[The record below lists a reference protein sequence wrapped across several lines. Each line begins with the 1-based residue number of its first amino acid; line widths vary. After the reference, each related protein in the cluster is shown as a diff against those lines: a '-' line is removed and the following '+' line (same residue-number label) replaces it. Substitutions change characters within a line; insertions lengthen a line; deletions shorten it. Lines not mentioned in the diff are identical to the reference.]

1 MSHIPKEVIAKN
13 FQTSIAAWD
22 HIPEHE
28 LYIIPSS
35 TSSYFKFISPTN
47 GCGLAPPA
55 DDQQPPVSPH
65 GTTPNPFTFEFS
77 KVQATQVPGGTSKI
91 VDSRT
96 FKVSTSI
103 AAAEVTVEPGAMREL
118 HVSLL
123 LPFVPTLLIKPLLQ
137 WHPLQDEWA
146 YFM

>member
-35 TSSYFKFISPTN
+35 TSSYFKLFSPAN
-47 GCGLAPPA
+47 GCALAPPA

-65 GTTPNPFTFEFS
+65 GAPPNPFTFKFS
-77 KVQATQVPGGTSKI
+77 KVPATQVAGGTSKI

-123 LPFVPTLLIKPLLQ
+123 SLCVPTSLIKPLPQ